1 MKTSIKIPEKLVDAI
16 DYLVNSA
23 DDEGCGGG
31 LVVVDMEYFLD
42 LVKVCQELGLDRIVT
57 HIEEDKDY

>member
-23 DDEGCGGG
+23 DDEGCEG
-31 LVVVDMEYFLD
+31 LVVVDKDCLLD
-42 LVKVCQELGLDRIVT
+42 LVEVCQKLGLDRIVT
-57 HIEEDKDY
+57 HIEEDTE